1 MMRSHF
7 LRGNRGFSIIECLV
21 VLVLSSVL
29 MAAFYRAFISQ
40 QRSSAVQDQVVEMR
54 QNIRAG
60 LDRMTREIRM
70 AGYGGGILEAFGD
83 VNSFT
88 NIITPVN
95 DANHDSVT
103 ILMADEV
110 AKIGQNAAAGS
121 DQLILNVSNGSELFD
136 TSQKKYLCLNGQNNY
151 FVKTVTGNTVTVATP
166 LLEDHLKNESV
177 ALVKAIT
184 YKILPN
190 TTDLVRDEN
199 AGGGPQVLAEGVEGL
214 QLRYTLAD
222 GSKNVDSP
230 GTPSEIRAVNMAVL
244 ARTKMTDPQYTGDGY
259 RRQTLTCNVEVR
271 NLGL

>member
-1 MMRSHF
+1 MMRIHF
-7 LRGNRGFSIIECLV
+7 LKENSGFSLIELLV
-21 VLVLSSVL
+21 VLVLSSIL
-29 MAAFYRAFISQ
+29 MAVFYRAFIGQ

-54 QNIRAG
+54 QNVRAG
-60 LDRMTREIRM
+60 LDRMAREIRM
-70 AGYGGGILEAFGD
+70 AGYGGAILEAFGN

-88 NIITPVN
+88 EIITPVN
-95 DANHDSVT
+95 GANHDSVT

-110 AKIGQNAAAGS
+110 AKLSQNAPAGS
-121 DQLILNVSNGSELFD
+121 DRLVLNVSNGSELFD

-151 FVKTVTGNTVTVATP
+151 LVKTVAGNTITLAAP
-166 LLEDHLKNESV
+166 LLEDHLINESV
-177 ALVKAIT
+177 GLVKAIT
-184 YKILPN
+184 YKILSN

>member
-1 MMRSHF
+1 MMRIRF
-7 LRGNRGFSIIECLV
+7 LKGNKGFSIIELLV
-21 VLVLSSVL
+21 VLVLSSIL
-29 MAAFYRAFISQ
+29 MAAFYRAFIGQ

-54 QNIRAG
+54 QNVRAG

-70 AGYGGGILEAFGD
+70 AGYGGAILEAFGN

-88 NIITPVN
+88 EIITPIN
-95 DANHDSVT
+95 GASHDSVT

-110 AKIGQNAAAGS
+110 AKLSQNAAAGS
-121 DQLILNVSNGSELFD
+121 DQLILNVSNGIELFD

-184 YKILPN
+184 YKILPG
-190 TTDLVRDEN
+190 TTNLVRDEN
-199 AGGGPQVLAEGVEGL
+199 AGAGPQMLAEGVEDL

-222 GSKNVDSP
+222 GSPVDAP
-230 GTPSEIRAVNMAVL
+230 GTPSEIRAVDVTVL
-244 ARTKMTDPQYTGDGY
+244 ARTKTTDLQYTGDGY
-259 RRQTLTCNVEVR
+259 RRQTLTCNTEVR